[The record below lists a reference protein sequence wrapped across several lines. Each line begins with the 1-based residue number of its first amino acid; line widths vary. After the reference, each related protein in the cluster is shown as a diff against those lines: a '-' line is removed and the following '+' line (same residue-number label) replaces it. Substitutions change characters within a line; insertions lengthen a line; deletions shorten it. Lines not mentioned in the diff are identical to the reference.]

1 MALIISH
8 SLFIASSSSRSGEQL
23 FPSIFCVMFRCSCVF
38 FLPTFTQGLVVVVG
52 WCRCP
57 VLHPSIR
64 GWNVACAFAQNVFF
78 VFLFFFYFISRFFLF
93 VTNGIGR
100 CAQPQTAATSQH
112 RISTV
117 VVTFFF
123 FSLSF
128 VIHHQHF
135 FTSTW
140 VFFFFL
146 FLLLFRWDFRLP
158 LIPIP

>member
-1 MALIISH
+1 MCFFFTDVH
-8 SLFIASSSSRSGEQL
+8 SRTS
-23 FPSIFCVMFRCSCVF
+23 CCWVM
-38 FLPTFTQGLVVVVG
+38 PA
-52 WCRCP
+52 

-140 VFFFFL
+140 VFFFFFFI
-146 FLLLFRWDFRLP
+146 FLLFFSFSSFVSLRFSFAPNSNTLKGSSIHILFP
-158 LIPIP
+158 LLACLLEMIIILM

>member
-23 FPSIFCVMFRCSCVF
+23 FPSIFCVMFRCSCVLF
-38 FLPTFTQGLVVVVG
+38 FTDVHSRTSCCWVMPA
-52 WCRCP
+52 

-78 VFLFFFYFISRFFLF
+78 FCFFVFFYFISRFFLF